1 MLLVKKKKKKVL
13 LRCCTAISGMSVP
26 EDSQKIRPRYARES
40 LCSAPGGQD
49 IHGELP

>member
-1 MLLVKKKKKKVL
+1 MLLVKKKKKRYYSDAVL
-13 LRCCTAISGMSVP
+13 PSPARQ
-26 EDSQKIRPRYARES
+26 SQKIRPRYARES